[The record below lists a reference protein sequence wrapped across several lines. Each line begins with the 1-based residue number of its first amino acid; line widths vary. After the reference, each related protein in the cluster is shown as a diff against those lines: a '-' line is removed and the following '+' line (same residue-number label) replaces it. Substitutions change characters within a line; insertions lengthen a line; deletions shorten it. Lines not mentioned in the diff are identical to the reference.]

1 MQVTTNQVDRH
12 IQNELGLEDAS
23 LMLQLENDMANADQ
37 RYLELES
44 RVCSFDDLDSLD
56 MNIEKQMV
64 LM

>member
-1 MQVTTNQVDRH
+1 MTTNQVDRH

-44 RVCSFDDLDSLD
+44 RVCSLDDLDSLD